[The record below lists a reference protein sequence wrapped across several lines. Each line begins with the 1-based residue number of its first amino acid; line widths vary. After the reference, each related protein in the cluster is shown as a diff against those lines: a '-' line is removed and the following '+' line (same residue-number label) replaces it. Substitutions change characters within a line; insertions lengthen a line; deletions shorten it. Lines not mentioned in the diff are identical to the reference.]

1 MVGSFDFVS
10 NLTESQKDNIIL
22 YVNLDSI
29 AAGDK
34 VYMHAEDKPTDFAKF
49 ILDNYN
55 NSQSLVSKINHTNT
69 LGVTFYKDGYTA
81 SYFNT
86 DAVAFRDSSI
96 PSVSFFS
103 GNLDY
108 AYCYVESRDLE
119 KRVMHTAFDSVEKI
133 TSFGNN
139 ASKNM
144 QSVYECVSLLL
155 LEDNFIG
162 VMSDAK
168 NELISDFWYNSFW
181 VKVVIFF
188 VLCLILVLCYH
199 FLQKMRKRALMKEE
213 GVKNFRIFFQPN
225 DEELFTF

>member
-1 MVGSFDFVS
+1 
-10 NLTESQKDNIIL
+10 
-22 YVNLDSI
+22 
-29 AAGDK
+29 
-34 VYMHAEDKPTDFAKF
+34 
-49 ILDNYN
+49 
-55 NSQSLVSKINHTNT
+55 
-69 LGVTFYKDGYTA
+69 
-81 SYFNT
+81 
-86 DAVAFRDSSI
+86 
-96 PSVSFFS
+96 
-103 GNLDY
+103 
-108 AYCYVESRDLE
+108 
-119 KRVMHTAFDSVEKI
+119 
-133 TSFGNN
+133 
-139 ASKNM
+139 M